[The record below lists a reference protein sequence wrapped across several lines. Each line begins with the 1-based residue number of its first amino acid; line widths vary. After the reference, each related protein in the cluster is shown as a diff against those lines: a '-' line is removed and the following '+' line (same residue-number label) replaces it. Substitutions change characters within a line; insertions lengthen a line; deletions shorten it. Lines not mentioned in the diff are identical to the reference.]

1 MSLVLSWHTTPF
13 KTIDDLRQHEMVVA
27 ATGSG
32 ADSVIFPY
40 ILNGVL
46 GTKLKVVTGY
56 PGATDF
62 LLAVERGEADGT
74 AGVSWGGSTP
84 ASRNGSRSSRST

>member
-1 MSLVLSWHTTPF
+1 
-13 KTIDDLRQHEMVVA
+13 MVVA
-27 ATGSG
+27 GTGSG

-46 GTKLKVVTGY
+46 GTKFKVVTGY
-56 PGATDF
+56 PGAADF

-74 AGVSWGGSTP
+74 AGVSWSCHHRGQAGLDQ
-84 ASRNGSRSSRST
+84 RRRRST

>member
-1 MSLVLSWHTTPF
+1 M
-13 KTIDDLRQHEMVVA
+13 RAQREMIVA
-27 ATGSG
+27 GTGSG

-46 GTKLKVVTGY
+46 GTKFKVVTGY

-74 AGVSWGGSTP
+74 AGVSWSSISCRQGRTGSP
-84 ASRNGSRSSRST
+84 ARRSTCWCSSA